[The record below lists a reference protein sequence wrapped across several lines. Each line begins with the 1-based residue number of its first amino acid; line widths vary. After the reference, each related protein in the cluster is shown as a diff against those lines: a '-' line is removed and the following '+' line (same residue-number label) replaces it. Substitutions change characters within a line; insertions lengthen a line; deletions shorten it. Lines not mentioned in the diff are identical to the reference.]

1 MGVGEGATTVGMA
14 IRRARLEQGLSLRRL
29 AQELHIGAST
39 LSDYEQDRRLPS
51 EDLLTACEK
60 RLDLPA
66 GELIALRR
74 TALVARAAD
83 LIPLASPADS
93 VDGLPPDSPSDSPTD
108 VATAPETAVPTPPG
122 AQPDRN
128 EVPDP
133 GVARPSRLHRWSRS
147 LATAAAGAI
156 IALAIQDI
164 PPLLHHS
171 GASPHK
177 STARPSPSL
186 VPHALPTDNG
196 DPRDS
201 GCDAD
206 AVALSVADLN
216 IYRPGRI
223 VLGQTVA
230 HYSPACKTIWPR
242 FEPTAALNR
251 IAPHARANKNFI
263 AATSDFYV
271 LKKGTTGG
279 GCTVEG
285 NYYLGGD
292 FADYNSWSCSS
303 IGTNQQEIIGT
314 ETAIGGAT
322 IKTCVDVKENVVP
335 FRTFFSQCQTFTDV

>member
-39 LSDYEQDRRLPS
+39 LSEYEQDRRLPS

-60 RLDLPA
+60 RLDLPD

-93 VDGLPPDSPSDSPTD
+93 VDGLPPGSPSDSPTD
-108 VATAPETAVPTPPG
+108 VATAPETAAPTPPG
-122 AQPDRN
+122 AQLDRN
-128 EVPDP
+128 QVPDP
-133 GVARPSRLHRWSRS
+133 GTARSSRLRRWSSS

-177 STARPSPSL
+177 STGRPSPSL
-186 VPHALPTDNG
+186 VPHALPTDDG
-196 DPRDS
+196 DPRNS

-206 AVALSVADLN
+206 AVTLSVADLN
-216 IYRPGRI
+216 VYRPGRI
-223 VLGQTVA
+223 VIGQTVA
-230 HYSPACKTIWPR
+230 HYSPSCKTIWPR

-251 IAPHARANKNFI
+251 IAPHAHVTLIGLRPI
-263 AATSDFYV
+263 DHRRVTYDAAYEGVFAWGNMLLT
-271 LKKGTTGG
+271 TTG
-279 GCTVEG
+279 CVTATVTLTG
-285 NYYLGGD
+285 PGLPTPVT
-292 FADYNSWSCSS
+292 SS
-303 IGTNQQEIIGT
+303 TPCMTGPTH
-314 ETAIGGAT
+314 
-322 IKTCVDVKENVVP
+322 P
-335 FRTFFSQCQTFTDV
+335 